1 MIVVKRMII
10 IEIITGTHIEPK
22 IYDCIKYF
30 QDKMNYYGL
39 DVLAHDFNLRSD
51 TEYEIVVGK
60 KGHKIKGRVF

>member
-10 IEIITGTHIEPK
+10 IEIITENLTYIEPK

-39 DVLAHDFNLRSD
+39 DVLAHDF
-51 TEYEIVVGK
+51 TWE
-60 KGHKIKGRVF
+60 